1 MDWTKIPTD
10 LLINRTP
17 DKDILAIVKY
27 QLLWATL
34 EREPT
39 DDVALRYM
47 SATQLRQARGYT
59 LAIQRQV
66 VADITSVNSHRK
78 RQKIYYAQNQR
89 LTNQTDGQTDAQT
102 DGHTDA
108 QTDSLDKIREDK
120 IRKENKEN
128 LFVDPAGVPPKHFDA
143 SDVIQRWNAIADRYK
158 LPKIAMLTKD
168 RKTRLERLLKEL
180 KITPDEFF
188 NTLDEQ
194 IRVSPFLQGIRLIYE
209 AGETR
214 KENKD
219 WKSSFDFFLERGKF
233 LKTKEGNYADPD
245 LV

>member
-27 QLLWATL
+27 QLLWASL

-66 VADITSVNSHRK
+66 VADITSVNLRRK
-78 RQKIYYAQNQR
+78 RQKIYYSQNQR
-89 LTNQTDGQTDAQT
+89 LTKQSYGSADGSA
-102 DGHTDA
+102 DGRSDGSSYTA
-108 QTDSLDKIREDK
+108 DKIREDK
-120 IRKENKEN
+120 IREENKEK

-143 SDVIQRWNAIADRYK
+143 SDVIQRWNAIAERYK
-158 LPKIAMLTKD
+158 LPKIAMLTKE

-194 IRVSPFLQGIRLIYE
+194 IKVSPFLQGIRLVYE

-245 LV
+245 LL